1 MSVARKLT
9 ISLDGDLAKEVQRAA
24 KVESRGNV
32 SAWLAEAAHARL
44 RQLAVKRALKVYEDE
59 RGEITEAELRRVR
72 RLWPRG

>member
-1 MSVARKLT
+1 MPARKLA

-32 SAWLAEAAHARL
+32 SAWLAEAARSRL
-44 RQLAVKRALKVYEDE
+44 RQLAAKQALKVYEDE
-59 RGEITEAELRRVR
+59 MGEITEAELRQVR